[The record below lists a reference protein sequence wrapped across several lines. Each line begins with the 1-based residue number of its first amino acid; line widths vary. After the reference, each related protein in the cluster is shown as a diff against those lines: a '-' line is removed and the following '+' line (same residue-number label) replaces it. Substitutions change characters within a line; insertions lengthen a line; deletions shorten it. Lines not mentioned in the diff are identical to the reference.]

1 VYKRQVKG
9 FAEETASESPAP
21 GGGSVAAVMGAF
33 AAALSTMVAN
43 LSAGKRGWDDR
54 WEEFSQWADKGQKVL
69 SRMLELVDEDTRS
82 FDGIMA
88 AMGLP
93 KGTPEEKEARSKA
106 IEAATLRAAQVPLET
121 MRTAMKVFP
130 IAEAMA
136 RDGNP
141 NSASDAGVGALA
153 ARAAVRGAFLNV
165 KINAQGLEDKAAAE
179 QLIEEGK
186 AMIAKA
192 EILESEI
199 LSLTKL

>member
-1 VYKRQVKG
+1 MTVKG

-33 AAALSTMVAN
+33 GAALSTMVAN

-69 SRMLELVDEDTRS
+69 AKMLELVDEDTRS

-93 KGTPEEKEARSKA
+93 KGTPEEKEARRKA

-121 MRTAMKVFP
+121 MKTAMEVFP

-165 KINAQGLEDKAAAE
+165 KINAEGLEDKAAAAE
-179 QLIEEGK
+179 LIEEGE
-186 AMIAKA
+186 AMVVAA
-192 EILESEI
+192 ERFETEILK
-199 LSLTKL
+199 LTKL

>member
-1 VYKRQVKG
+1 
-9 FAEETASESPAP
+9 
-21 GGGSVAAVMGAF
+21 
-33 AAALSTMVAN
+33 
-43 LSAGKRGWDDR
+43 
-54 WEEFSQWADKGQKVL
+54 
-69 SRMLELVDEDTRS
+69 VDEDTRS

-93 KGTPEEKEARSKA
+93 KGTPEEKEARRKA

-121 MRTAMKVFP
+121 MKTAMEVFP

-165 KINAQGLEDKAAAE
+165 KINAEGLEDKAAAAE
-179 QLIEEGK
+179 LIEEGE
-186 AMIAKA
+186 AMVVAA
-192 EILESEI
+192 ERFETEILK
-199 LSLTKL
+199 LTKL